1 MEQMKMNACILYL
14 NNKRIEM
21 IKLESDH
28 MESKTWEKPLASDK
42 WDFAEITKTLDSPS
56 EVILVGESGLNM
68 EYRRWLA
75 NHDRVLAKKL
85 IAVIGGTLETKIS
98 PNLVSHFKEK
108 YFRNRG

>member
-1 MEQMKMNACILYL
+1 MNMNACILYL
-14 NNKRIEM
+14 NKKRIEM

-28 MESKTWEKPLASDK
+28 MESKSWEKMKDSDQ
-42 WDFAEITKTLDSPS
+42 WDFAEITKDLKSPN
-56 EVILVGESGLNM
+56 EVILVGESALNL

-85 IAVIGGTLETKIS
+85 IAVIGSTMETKAN

-108 YFRNRG
+108 YFRGRA

>member
-1 MEQMKMNACILYL
+1 MNACILYL

-28 MESKTWEKPLASDK
+28 MESKFWEKHRDSDK
-42 WDFAEITKTLDSPS
+42 WDFAEITKTLDSPG
-56 EVILVGESGLNM
+56 EVILVGDSGLNT

-85 IAVIGGTLETKIS
+85 IAVIGSTLETKIN
-98 PNLVSHFKEK
+98 PQLVSHFKEK
-108 YFRNRG
+108 YFRPRG

>member
-1 MEQMKMNACILYL
+1 MNACILYL
-14 NNKRIEM
+14 HNKRIEM

-28 MESKTWEKPLASDK
+28 MESKSWEKLKDTDT

-56 EVILVGESGLNM
+56 EVILVGESGLNT

-85 IAVIGGTLETKIS
+85 IAVIGNAIETKINPS
-98 PNLVSHFKEK
+98 QVSHFKEK
-108 YFRNRG
+108 YFRGRM

>member
-1 MEQMKMNACILYL
+1 MNACILYL
-14 NNKRIEM
+14 NKKRIEM

-28 MESKTWEKPLASDK
+28 MESKSWEKLKETDK
-42 WDFAEITKTLDSPS
+42 WDFAEITKTLDSPN

-85 IAVIGGTLETKIS
+85 IAVIGSAIETKINPS
-98 PNLVSHFKEK
+98 VVSHFKEK
-108 YFRNRG
+108 YFRGRA

>member
-108 YFRNRG
+108 YFRNKG